1 MNKEMDRFGV
11 GPKFTVLGLGY
22 GIVTFL
28 LHYLFFPD
36 FTFTLIS
43 RGVNILFGIILI
55 LIGIP
60 LFIVSGK
67 MVHGHINEG
76 KLCTTGVYAYFRHP
90 LYAAWVVLIVPGVV
104 VLTGSVIAIS
114 LPVFLYI
121 LFKIF
126 TVEEEEYLKEK
137 FGNEYLRYE
146 KEVNS
151 IFPKLWEKYKPLQT

>member
-22 GIVTFL
+22 GAVISL

-43 RGVNILFGIILI
+43 RWVNILFGIILI

-76 KLCTTGVYAYFRHP
+76 RLCTTGVYAYFRHP

-104 VLTGSVIAIS
+104 VLTGSVIATS
-114 LPVFLYI
+114 WPVLLYI